1 MDWTL
6 AGSVIFTG
14 LTVVFAVL
22 VILMVA
28 VLVMGK
34 LVTLAS
40 GKKADAPVQAAPAAR
55 QLLQR
60 RLPLFLTKRWLLS
73 PPPLPQPSATTI
85 LRFMRSNVSKGG
97 EGK

>member
-28 VLVMGK
+28 QKV
-34 LVTLAS
+34 
-40 GKKADAPVQAAPAAR
+40 D
-55 QLLQR
+55 
-60 RLPLFLTKRWLLS
+60 
-73 PPPLPQPSATTI
+73 
-85 LRFMRSNVSKGG
+85 
-97 EGK
+97 